1 MGKLVK
7 NIGATALNAVG
18 LGKAQKVQNSTG
30 IDLKFGQ
37 QIKDRNALNPAS
49 AYDQQQMALNQ
60 QLMNQAQGIGP
71 SVAGMQLQQATDQN
85 IAQQQA
91 LAASARGGNVG
102 MAQRIASQQAG
113 QIQQQSAQQM
123 GLLRLQ
129 EQQAAQGL
137 LNTGINQ
144 GGSMALNNQDG
155 KDKFNMGLTAAAF
168 DRDKEDVAAGQAS
181 GKAFAEFISNM
192 GGGGMKAATT
202 GGAPGGAAAP
212 GGAGGAAGGAQVA
225 GASNAAMF
233 MSDENL
239 KKDIKPGDKE
249 ITSFLDAMKA
259 HSYKYKDEKHGE
271 GKKVSPMA
279 QELEKTSLG
288 KSMVKEGPD
297 GKMVDY
303 GAGFGAM
310 MAAMASLN
318 QRTKELE
325 GKKGK

>member
-1 MGKLVK
+1 MGKVVK
-7 NIGATALNAVG
+7 GIGKSLGRAIG
-18 LGKAQKVQNSTG
+18 LGGAGDVGNNTG
-30 IDLKFGQ
+30 LNLNFGQ
-37 QIKDRNALNPAS
+37 QIKDRNAINPTE
-49 AYDQQQMALNQ
+49 AYDKQQMALNK

-129 EQQAAQGL
+129 EQQQAQGL
-137 LNTGINQ
+137 LNSGIGQ
-144 GGSMALNNQDG
+144 GGSMALNNQAG
-155 KDKFNMGLTAAAF
+155 KDAFSSDFTKAGTTRDIGQQTAAA
-168 DRDKEDVAAGQAS
+168 A
-181 GKAFAEFISNM
+181 
-192 GGGGMKAATT
+192 GGGMLGNLIGNA
-202 GGAPGGAAAP
+202 
-212 GGAGGAAGGAQVA
+212 GAGVA
-225 GASNAAMF
+225 KLIEV
-233 MSDENL
+233 SDENM

>member
-1 MGKLVK
+1 MGKIIK
-7 NIGATALNAVG
+7 SIGGAAMNAIG
-18 LGKAQKVQNSTG
+18 IGSASKVQNSTG
-30 IDLKFGQ
+30 LNLKFGQ
-37 QIKDRNALNPAS
+37 QIKDRNALNPAG
-49 AYDQQQMALNQ
+49 AYDQQQMALNK

-71 SVAGMQLQQATDQN
+71 SVAGAQLQQATDQN

-129 EQQAAQGL
+129 EQQQAQGL
-137 LNTGINQ
+137 LNSGIGQ
-144 GGSMALNNQDG
+144 GGSMALNNQAG
-155 KDKFNMGLTAAAF
+155 KDGFNLGLVGAANARDMG
-168 DRDKEDVAAGQAS
+168 DVAAGQAS
-181 GKAFAEFISNM
+181 GKAFGEFVSNLA
-192 GGGGMKAATT
+192 GGGMKDAAGGGGG
-202 GGAPGGAAAP
+202 GGA
-212 GGAGGAAGGAQVA
+212 GAAGGGKAA
-225 GASNAAMF
+225 GAAKMAAIGG
-233 MSDENL
+233 SDENM

-249 ITSFLDAMKA
+249 IASFLDAMKA